1 METIK
6 VETQADLDKIP
17 LDFKGEINIVGKLY
31 IVKNYYPNAIINVS
45 ENAQISNVCGN
56 AQIRYVYGNA
66 QISNVSG
73 NACILICSD
82 NAKIQT
88 LGQNIVSH
96 SKKQDKIKL
105 DLSSATT
112 LVKFDDIEP
121 NFEWYS
127 KNFPTTKT
135 EDNCVILY
143 KTVHKIGNIYISD
156 YDKKFEYIIGEKIKH
171 NCSENT
177 NKSCDVGLHVSHKM
191 FAITFGIDWS
201 DVALLELKVPID
213 KIVVSNDCNGKIRTS
228 ELEVLREVPKEE
240 WYL

>member
-31 IVKNYYPNAIINVS
+31 IVKNYYPNAIINVYG
-45 ENAQISNVCGN
+45 NAQISN
-56 AQIRYVYGNA
+56 VYGNA

-105 DLSSATT
+105 DLSLA
-112 LVKFDDIEP
+112 DR
-121 NFEWYS
+121 
-127 KNFPTTKT
+127 
-135 EDNCVILY
+135 
-143 KTVHKIGNIYISD
+143 
-156 YDKKFEYIIGEKIKH
+156 
-171 NCSENT
+171 
-177 NKSCDVGLHVSHKM
+177 KS
-191 FAITFGIDWS
+191 
-201 DVALLELKVPID
+201 
-213 KIVVSNDCNGKIRTS
+213 VV
-228 ELEVLREVPKEE
+228 
-240 WYL
+240 